1 MPTAH
6 LCPPHPPGPT
16 LEALTYTSLYRGLF
30 WAPERAGDL
39 PRVTQRVVAGTLRPV
54 PWYTNATPSYRC
66 PRALYKDQFT
76 GHLSEPEVGFDP
88 GDRAHGPCSVRA

>member
-1 MPTAH
+1 M
-6 LCPPHPPGPT
+6 
-16 LEALTYTSLYRGLF
+16 
-30 WAPERAGDL
+30 
-39 PRVTQRVVAGTLRPV
+39 RPV

-88 GDRAHGPCSVRA
+88 GDRAHGPCSVWA